1 MKYRFIFV
9 TLFLILGAKGFAQH
23 LTSARQE
30 LDKALARKDVYVTAK
45 MKRIAAYTATRSAVA
60 GTYKEYALNQKLY
73 DEYRKF
79 KIDTAIYYVQRNISL
94 ASQLHNSNDVY
105 RAKIQLANLYSSK
118 GIYLE
123 AQSLLFGINSKVL
136 PLSLKALYYEF
147 YSQFYEHYATNNPNK
162 NYTRQIEVYRDSLL
176 TVLDTA
182 APKYKINL
190 AQKLMYHKN
199 YSRAAALLG
208 SMVQKC
214 KEQNPDY
221 AMYVYLLGD
230 INMIQKKTA
239 IGINYY
245 SLAAATDIQNA
256 IKDHGAI
263 QNLAIYYYYNGKID
277 LAYKYA
283 QSALADAVFCNVK
296 FRTLMM
302 SEFNSIINASYQE
315 KEFQAKRKVQGALYL
330 ISILTVF
337 LIVAVVY
344 VYRQMK
350 RVSRIKEELTV
361 SGQKLQGLN
370 AELQHVN
377 AQLSDFNNR
386 LHESNRIKEEYIAQF
401 FNICSSY
408 IDKLDDYRKKLNKK
422 AMGRQFD
429 ELSEMLKS
437 STVTTEEL
445 NDLYRRFDSIFISIY
460 PDFVTDI
467 NSLLLPGEQIDVK
480 EGELLNTEL
489 RIFALERL
497 GINDGVKIASFLRC
511 SVSTVYNY
519 RTKIRNRAA
528 VSREI
533 FEQKVKAIG

>member
-30 LDKALARKDVYVTAK
+30 LDKALAHKDVYVTAK

-73 DEYRKF
+73 NEYRKF

-123 AQSLLFGINSKVL
+123 AQSLLSGINSKVL

-208 SMVQKC
+208 SMVQKS

-437 STVTTEEL
+437 STVTIEEL